1 VKIHVAT
8 KFSGIAVEPA
18 SQNVVGLQNL
28 ALHVAISVFLLA
40 TLVAAVVEIFKSG
53 LRTTFFRN
61 VFLTWWSEKSHAE
74 KDFHRWANPSHLTTA
89 WQRLHK
95 PNDIHKSDKDYASVK
110 APESDIADQPDL
122 ISLYADVKWQRPP
135 GDVESQG
142 LEACKLPRDL
152 FMKKIENIGRS
163 VVEQSSS
170 RSYDFIALTDGAP
183 HADQYLAI
191 IADLIDSSRPDLLD
205 SIRRQ
210 RNDDSSELD
219 PAIVFAQNQAATTL
233 ERNLDDLQ
241 LRLMRLWPLSV
252 RTFAIV
258 VGLIMATF
266 GGWWIA
272 GLTANIGYWILIA
285 IIGIGAGV
293 FANFV
298 HDLATLV
305 ARLGRP

>member
-1 VKIHVAT
+1 MEVST
-8 KFSGIAVEPA
+8 
-18 SQNVVGLQNL
+18 QNVIILQNL
-28 ALHVAISVFLLA
+28 ALHVAISIFLLA
-40 TLVAAVVEIFKSG
+40 IAVAAVVEIFKSG
-53 LRTTFFRN
+53 LRTTFFRKI
-61 VFLTWWSEKSHAE
+61 FLTWWSEKSLAV
-74 KDFHRWANPSHLTTA
+74 KNFRSWAGVPPFVAA
-89 WQRLHK
+89 WQGLRK
-95 PNDIHKSDKDYASVK
+95 PNQSAEALGQFYDKDLRSLFEVSLQFGSK
-110 APESDIADQPDL
+110 PFTDVEGQGPSD
-122 ISLYADVKWQRPP
+122 
-135 GDVESQG
+135 DVESRG

-183 HADQYLAI
+183 QADQYLTMT
-191 IADLIDSSRPDLLD
+191 ADLIERSRPDLLHR
-205 SIRRQ
+205 IRRQ
-210 RNDDSSELD
+210 RDDASELD
-219 PAIVFAQNQAATTL
+219 PAIVFAQNQTSTAL

-241 LRLMRLWPLSV
+241 LRLMRLWPFSI
-252 RTFAIV
+252 RTFAIFMGV
-258 VGLIMATF
+258 VLAAF

-298 HDLATLV
+298 HDLAALV